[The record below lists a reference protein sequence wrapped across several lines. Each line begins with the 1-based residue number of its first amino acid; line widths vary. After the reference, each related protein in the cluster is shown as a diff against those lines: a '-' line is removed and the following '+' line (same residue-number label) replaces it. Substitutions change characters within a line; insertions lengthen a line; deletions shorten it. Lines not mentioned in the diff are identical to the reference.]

1 MNSMKKISLRR
12 CVVTK
17 EQLPKKELLRIV
29 KNKEGKVFPDI
40 TGKANGRGAYIKKDI
55 NVLTIAKDKKILERA
70 LETKISEEVYNEIEK
85 IIKNPELMHKMEEKA
100 ISKSVKNVQDK
111 IYKEIKKVVKAK

>member
-85 IIKNPELMHKMEEKA
+85 IIK
-100 ISKSVKNVQDK
+100 
-111 IYKEIKKVVKAK
+111 

>member
-1 MNSMKKISLRR
+1 MKKYI
-12 CVVTK
+12 
-17 EQLPKKELLRIV
+17 LL
-29 KNKEGKVFPDI
+29 
-40 TGKANGRGAYIKKDI
+40 YS
-55 NVLTIAKDKKILERA
+55 DKKPEDNICL
-70 LETKISEEVYNEIEK
+70 TNMFKNNKKINLGWTDFDYNNNMKVINEEIEK